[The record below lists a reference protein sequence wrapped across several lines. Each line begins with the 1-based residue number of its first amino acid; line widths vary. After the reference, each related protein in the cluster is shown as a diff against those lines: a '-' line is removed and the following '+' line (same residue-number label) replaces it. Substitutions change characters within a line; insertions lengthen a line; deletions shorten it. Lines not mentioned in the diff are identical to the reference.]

1 MGISCGWG
9 WEMQTAIAGSV
20 EANMSEC
27 FLEWS
32 KACTCISW
40 FLKDQDNDKECVIPN
55 IYAIL
60 FFLRVVSKRMWGE
73 FNNNN
78 KNPNDPI
85 KK

>member
-1 MGISCGWG
+1 MIKS
-9 WEMQTAIAGSV
+9 
-20 EANMSEC
+20 
-27 FLEWS
+27 
-32 KACTCISW
+32 
-40 FLKDQDNDKECVIPN
+40 VIPN

>member
-1 MGISCGWG
+1 MIKS
-9 WEMQTAIAGSV
+9 
-20 EANMSEC
+20 
-27 FLEWS
+27 
-32 KACTCISW
+32 
-40 FLKDQDNDKECVIPN
+40 VIPN

-60 FFLRVVSKRMWGE
+60 FFLRVVSKRMRGE